1 MSITSWLHDWYPKRR
16 PPARCRP
23 RLEALDDRLV
33 PSTLHVTNLSDDAYL
48 KGSLPYELAHA
59 SAGGKDTIDFNVRGQ
74 INLYTELLITHG
86 VTIKGPGAGLITLT
100 TNYNFGDPWGNY
112 FPRAVEVNA
121 DKPVVISGITITD
134 NDVRDLSGSSMGSA
148 VYNHSTLTMSY
159 CVLSD
164 NSADQGGAMYNAGTL
179 TVSGC
184 TLTSNDANDGGAIY
198 NAGTLTVTGS
208 TLSFDY
214 AYGFNPSGGGIDNVG
229 TLSVG
234 TTTFVMDGIFGP
246 FTDLGG
252 NTFITQQPQIGS
264 FTASASTLTA
274 GSALTLTATNITD
287 ANPNSSITQVL
298 IYGPNSIGGTP
309 LGYATETSQG
319 DWTLKFSTTGMAAGT
334 YTFYA
339 VAVDSYGVSGPVVG
353 VTVQVV

>member
-1 MSITSWLHDWYPKRR
+1 MSITSWHHNRNPKRR

-23 RLEALDDRLV
+23 RLEALNDRLV

-48 KGSLPYELAHA
+48 KGSLPYEFAHA
-59 SAGGKDTIDFNVRGQ
+59 SASGKDTINFNVRGQ

-112 FPRAVEVNA
+112 FPRALEVNA
-121 DKPVVISGITITD
+121 DRPVVISGITITD
-134 NDVRDLSGSSMGSA
+134 NDVRDVTGSSMGSA
-148 VYNHSTLTMSY
+148 VYNHSTLTMSG
-159 CVLSD
+159 CDLSD
-164 NSADQGGAMYNAGTL
+164 NAAD
-179 TVSGC
+179 S
-184 TLTSNDANDGGAIY
+184 GGAIY
-198 NAGTLTVTGS
+198 NAGTMTLTNCTLKDDGADYGGAIYNAGTMTVTGS

-214 AYGFNPSGGGIDNVG
+214 GYGSLSSGGSIYNTG

-234 TTTFVMDGIFGP
+234 TTTFVWSDVVGP
-246 FTDLGG
+246 YTDLGG

-264 FTASASTLTA
+264 FTASASTVTA
-274 GSALTLTATNITD
+274 GDSFTLTASDITD
-287 ANPNSSITQVL
+287 ANPGATITQVGL
-298 IYGPNSIGGTP
+298 WVYGYGGQPNW
-309 LGYATETSQG
+309 LAKETGQG
-319 DWTLKFSTTGMAAGT
+319 VWTYTLDTTGWTPGT

-339 VAVDSYGVSGPVVG
+339 AAVDSYGVQSGPVS